1 METFNNSNLYREV
14 QKLKGEVKMYGR
26 VNEELKGELEI
37 GNRTIEEQGEI
48 IVKLNRSIKMHK

>member
-26 VNEELKGELEI
+26 VNEELKGEVEI